1 MRKRL
6 SYPLPH
12 RASYHTRC
20 TAPVTDP
27 ITGRVLHPARR
38 LFASRPYTQ
47 LDVLRSLQAG
57 GWFNF
62 ATTDFADRE
71 TAAYARSAQDF
82 FETLRQEGA

>member
-6 SYPLPH
+6 TYPLPT

-20 TAPVTDP
+20 TPPV
-27 ITGRVLHPARR
+27 ICSKTGHVLLAARR

-62 ATTDFADRE
+62 AATDFADRE

-82 FETLRQEGA
+82 FEMLRKESK